1 MFDPVFWSAALDW
14 CGRNGLETNG
24 ARKAAAYTDDGTQWS
39 LVLAGDID
47 PAQWTRAGSLDKDAV
62 ILAALPAAGKRR
74 EFSIVGRSPRTF
86 KSALRPALRGKL
98 NGGTSYDA
106 WTDRN
111 RDIAAG
117 IIGGVGAGVA
127 VVLSVVATPAAGALA
142 LAATSALT
150 AGVKTGRPVDAL
162 EEAADNGTLE
172 ALAGESVSPELV
184 NALAGAVE
192 DVPEATPEDAAAPP
206 ATEPAPKPSMVQNA
220 ALDAALEEFKA
231 DPVGYVMAH
240 PAQAI
245 AALGSALALG
255 YLAFRYGIR
264 PR

>member
-14 CGRNGLETNG
+14 SGRNGLETNG

-86 KSALRPALRGKL
+86 KAALRPALKGKL

-142 LAATSALT
+142 LAVTSALT

-172 ALAGESVSPELV
+172 ALAGESDVSPELV

-206 ATEPAPKPSMVQNA
+206 ATEPAPEPSIIQST
-220 ALDAALEEFKA
+220 ALEEFKA
-231 DPVGYVMAH
+231 NPVGYAMAH
-240 PAQAI
+240 PGQAI

-255 YLAFRYGIR
+255 YLALRYGIR